1 MWFLFYFLGS
11 SKVLIG
17 WLKSSRHIGPHV
29 LLYFSW
35 GGGGLFLKYGRA
47 VCYKVGCPDWC
58 ATSLKG
64 LKKKFFCFCSF
75 VSLISTVVSITVGG
89 GIPLLS
95 SLFWWFEG
103 KLMRETLQ
111 HFLSKWEMFFVFFS
125 FSLKSLSIRVQIPPP
140 ENAKRHILKTKKQR
154 GKKKK
159 NCRVRISTFPYPLVT
174 ACWGGIWYHAHWKCH
189 GLLTADREI

>member
-1 MWFLFYFLGS
+1 MLNRHGKNDLFFFLAPMWFLFFLLGS

-35 GGGGLFLKYGRA
+35 GGGGAFLKYGRA

-64 LKKKFFCFCSF
+64 LKKKIFCFCSF

-111 HFLSKWEMFFVFFS
+111 HFLSKWEMFFVFF
-125 FSLKSLSIRVQIPPP
+125 FFFP
-140 ENAKRHILKTKKQR
+140 EEPFYPCPNTTTGKCQKT
-154 GKKKK
+154 
-159 NCRVRISTFPYPLVT
+159 YP
-174 ACWGGIWYHAHWKCH
+174 
-189 GLLTADREI
+189 